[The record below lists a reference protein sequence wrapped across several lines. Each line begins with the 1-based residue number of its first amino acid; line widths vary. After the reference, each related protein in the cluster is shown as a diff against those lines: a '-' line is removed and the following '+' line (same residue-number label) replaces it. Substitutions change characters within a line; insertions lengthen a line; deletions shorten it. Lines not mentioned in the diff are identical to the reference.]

1 MAPLAIL
8 FGVLMIILG
17 GGLYATSVTRGVYW
31 QGEEGAHVMIR
42 ALTALIP
49 AGFGLLLIV
58 LGLIA
63 RTGSDKTRMHSMHVA
78 ALLGLLGFA
87 LPLWR
92 VIKAITADAAI
103 DPLPIGGNIAMIL
116 LSGVFLVLC
125 VRSFI
130 DARVARKQKEAEAQG
145 QAGS

>member
-63 RTGSDKTRMHSMHVA
+63 RAGANKTRMHAMHVA
-78 ALLGLLGFA
+78 ALLGLLGVA

-92 VIKAITADAAI
+92 VIKAMTADTAI
-103 DPLPIGGNIAMIL
+103 DPLPVGGNIAMIVL
-116 LSGVFLVLC
+116 CGVFLALC
-125 VRSFI
+125 IRSFI
-130 DARVARKQKEAEAQG
+130 EARILRKQKEAGAQG
-145 QAGS
+145 QAK

>member
-8 FGVLMIILG
+8 FGALMIILG

-63 RTGSDKTRMHSMHVA
+63 RAGANKTRMHAMHVA
-78 ALLGLLGFA
+78 ALLGLLGVA

-92 VIKAITADAAI
+92 VIKAMTADTAI
-103 DPLPIGGNIAMIL
+103 DPLPVGGNIAMIVL
-116 LSGVFLVLC
+116 CGVFLALC
-125 VRSFI
+125 IRSFI
-130 DARVARKQKEAEAQG
+130 EARILRKQKEAGAQG
-145 QAGS
+145 QAK